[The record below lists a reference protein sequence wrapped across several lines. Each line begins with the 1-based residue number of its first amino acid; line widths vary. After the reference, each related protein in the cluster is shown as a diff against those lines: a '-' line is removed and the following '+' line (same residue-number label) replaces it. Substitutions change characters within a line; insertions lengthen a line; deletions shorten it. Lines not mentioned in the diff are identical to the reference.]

1 MIEVDVPAS
10 SAIMPRMSVCLKG
23 TTKFLEGLDLSEEF
37 DLSDSEQEASLSFTK
52 ADFNDD
58 EDENNEI
65 SASRRSPLSASS
77 VMLTGTSYS
86 ILRTSPANEACSKRR
101 QEKLKI
107 QSNGIRFS
115 ESVHVRNHIHARDI
129 TDSEKLAAWF
139 RKPEYKTI
147 FKNNTQ
153 IISIIEKREREL
165 KRMMAKKQRENKKK
179 KGRKNLNMGLNMSLS
194 KSIETPNPE
203 LTETSCSEVIV
214 GEEELSGEDFGID
227 DIIGIHRDDERGFS
241 IRGLENETAKKR
253 RIRDQTYLKAKFAVL
268 SVQEDIDEH
277 MFSLQEQHEEKLAT
291 ISRGKKKGKRRFS
304 LNRQMAPAGDREED
318 SEKIQKMVDA
328 AKEEFASYAKAQ
340 YKSMIR
346 MIAEKYADICRQDA
360 KDALE
365 RGIRDEKTVKAIDW
379 IESEGDNSHVSILSS
394 AKGMSDSSQ
403 DQEKRRPSTTSTAP
417 TEISA
422 ASALGATEGMKLSGV
437 KRAKIFLSK
446 FV

>member
-1 MIEVDVPAS
+1 MVVDVPSA
-10 SAIMPRMSVCLKG
+10 SAIEPRMSVCLKG

-37 DLSDSEQEASLSFTK
+37 DLSDSEHEDSLVFTK
-52 ADFNDD
+52 LDVCDD
-58 EDENNEI
+58 ENREMI
-65 SASRRSPLSASS
+65 AFRRSPLSASS
-77 VMLTGTSYS
+77 VLMTGTTYP
-86 ILRTSPANEACSKRR
+86 ILRTSQVDEAAIKRR
-101 QEKLKI
+101 QEKANV

-115 ESVHVRNHIHARDI
+115 ESVHVRNHIHAKDI
-129 TDSEKLAAWF
+129 SDNEKLAAWF

-165 KRMMAKKQRENKKK
+165 KRTLAKKQRENKKK
-179 KGRKNLNMGLNMSLS
+179 KCIKNIGLNMSIT
-194 KSIETPNPE
+194 KSAETTGAE
-203 LTETSCSEVIV
+203 VVETSCAEVMV
-214 GEEELSGEDFGID
+214 GEDDLQEQNFGID
-227 DIIGIHRDDERGFS
+227 EIIGVHRDDERGFS

-253 RIRDQTYLKAKFAVL
+253 RIRDQTYLKAKLAVL

-291 ISRGKKKGKRRFS
+291 ISRGKKKNKRRFS
-304 LNRQMAPAGDREED
+304 LNRQMVPEDQEED
-318 SEKIQKMVDA
+318 SEKIQQMIDV
-328 AKEEFASYAKAQ
+328 AKEEFAVYAKAQ
-340 YKSMIR
+340 YKNMIR
-346 MIAEKYADICRQDA
+346 TIAEKYEQICMKDA

-365 RGIRDEKTVKAIDW
+365 RGIQDEKTVRAIDW
-379 IESEGDNSHVSILSS
+379 IESEGDNSHGSILSS

-422 ASALGATEGMKLSGV
+422 VSSLISSEGMRLSRV
-437 KRAKIFLSK
+437 KRAKMFLSK